1 MRQPE
6 CQRER
11 NHHGLSLLAVAAL
24 ACAAGAAAAE
34 GDRPGLEYNRDIRP
48 ILAENCFPCH
58 GPDSAAR
65 KADLRLDRPEAP
77 IAAAAIAPEEP
88 ESSELIARI
97 NAEDPKQRMPP
108 PATTKTL
115 SAREKEAL
123 RRWIAAGAAY
133 QSHWSLIPPKRPAL
147 PAVKDPAWARN
158 PIDRFVL

>member
-1 MRQPE
+1 MRQRE

-48 ILAENCFPCH
+48 MLAENCFPCH

-65 KADLRLDRPEAP
+65 KAGLRLDRRETAIEAG
-77 IAAAAIAPEEP
+77 AIVPEEP

-97 NAEDPKQRMPP
+97 NAEDPKQVMPP
-108 PATTKTL
+108 RSTTKTL
-115 SAREKEAL
+115 SAGQKEVL
-123 RRWIAAGAAY
+123 RRWIA
-133 QSHWSLIPPKRPAL
+133 K
-147 PAVKDPAWARN
+147 
-158 PIDRFVL
+158 